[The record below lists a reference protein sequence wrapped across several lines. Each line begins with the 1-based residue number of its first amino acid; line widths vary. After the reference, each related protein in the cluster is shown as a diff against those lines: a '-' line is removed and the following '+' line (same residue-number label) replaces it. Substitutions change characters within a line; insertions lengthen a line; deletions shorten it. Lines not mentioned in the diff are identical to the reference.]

1 MERRVAE
8 VFQAGDREELSR
20 AYARWAERYVVDM
33 LDLERRGPEIVAS
46 MTARYVQ
53 DRRSPPSSMLARAL
67 AELASCSPSPG
78 TATSHC
84 S

>member
-20 AYARWAERYVVDM
+20 AYARWAERYDVDM
-33 LDLERRGPEIVAS
+33 LGLERRGPEIVAS

-53 DRRSPPSSMLARAL
+53 DRRSPILNAGAGTGRIGELLAI
-67 AELASCSPSPG
+67 PG
-78 TATSHC
+78 HSNL
-84 S
+84 